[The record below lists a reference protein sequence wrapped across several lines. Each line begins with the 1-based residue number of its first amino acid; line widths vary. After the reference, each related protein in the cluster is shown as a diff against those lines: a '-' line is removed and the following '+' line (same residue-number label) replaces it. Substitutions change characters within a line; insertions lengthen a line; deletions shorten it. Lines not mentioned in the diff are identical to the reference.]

1 MYIKEIEFVNFKS
14 FGKKVKISFYND
26 FTTIS
31 GPNGSGKSNIID
43 GILFALGLTS
53 SRTLRAEKLT
63 DLIYNGD
70 EAKKPDFAQVTIRF
84 DNSDRKLPLDLDE
97 VEISRKVRRTKSGYY
112 SYFYFN
118 GKAVSLG
125 EIHFQL
131 AKAGV
136 TPEGYNVVMQGDV
149 TQIIS
154 MTSVERRKIIDEI
167 AGVAEFDERKQKALG
182 ELEVVRQQIERVD
195 IILEEVRTQLG
206 KLAGERDQALKYQA
220 LKAEKVKFEGY
231 VLLSKLKDART
242 ELQNVDKELA
252 GKEEHLEKVQVLLN
266 ERVQELQAL
275 EEALEKLSL
284 EIRKKGED
292 EQLQVKR
299 EIEET
304 KGEISRCVDSIEL
317 SESELEEADSRRRKA
332 FVEID
337 STKGKIRELEEKI
350 EAENLRKD
358 SISSELSERKTERML
373 LQSRIAD
380 VDAKFAA
387 TRDELMAARKKLE
400 DIKNEKN
407 ELIRT
412 EDRLLDT
419 LRRKSSELR
428 DIENQ
433 IRDAEAAVTTSDSDT
448 LSVKYEIEK
457 LSENMESLIRD
468 RDDIES
474 SHFRIK
480 EDIRKL
486 ESKLHGLQQ
495 EYAIT
500 EARVRASEHGGS
512 YSKAVEMVIGAARQ
526 EDLFGIHGTIAQL
539 GKVDRQ
545 IFNSSGDCRRK
556 PDAGNCCRY

>member
-97 VEISRKVRRTKSGYY
+97 VEVSRKIRRTKSGYY

-195 IILEEVRTQLG
+195 IILEEVRIQLG

-252 GKEEHLEKVQVLLN
+252 GKEEHLEKVQ
-266 ERVQELQAL
+266 AS
-275 EEALEKLSL
+275 A
-284 EIRKKGED
+284 
-292 EQLQVKR
+292 KR
-299 EIEET
+299 ESAGT
-304 KGEISRCVDSIEL
+304 P
-317 SESELEEADSRRRKA
+317 
-332 FVEID
+332 
-337 STKGKIRELEEKI
+337 
-350 EAENLRKD
+350 
-358 SISSELSERKTERML
+358 
-373 LQSRIAD
+373 
-380 VDAKFAA
+380 
-387 TRDELMAARKKLE
+387 
-400 DIKNEKN
+400 
-407 ELIRT
+407 
-412 EDRLLDT
+412 
-419 LRRKSSELR
+419 
-428 DIENQ
+428 
-433 IRDAEAAVTTSDSDT
+433 
-448 LSVKYEIEK
+448 
-457 LSENMESLIRD
+457 
-468 RDDIES
+468 
-474 SHFRIK
+474 
-480 EDIRKL
+480 
-486 ESKLHGLQQ
+486 
-495 EYAIT
+495 
-500 EARVRASEHGGS
+500 GS
-512 YSKAVEMVIGAARQ
+512 
-526 EDLFGIHGTIAQL
+526 
-539 GKVDRQ
+539 
-545 IFNSSGDCRRK
+545 
-556 PDAGNCCRY
+556 